1 MELYHDILKGILDE
15 LVDNESGDDGNGKVK
30 PTRVQ
35 LRSNLSYDKLVKYL
49 NELESNKMIIKD
61 PLQIT
66 QKGRDFIRDF
76 DRIASFLIEMGIRY
90 FDSSSVVGLRN

>member
-1 MELYHDILKGILDE
+1 
-15 LVDNESGDDGNGKVK
+15 
-30 PTRVQ
+30 
-35 LRSNLSYDKLVKYL
+35 
-49 NELESNKMIIKD
+49 MIIKD

>member
-15 LVDNESGDDGNGKVK
+15 LVDNDSGDGNSKVK

-35 LRSNLSYDKLVKYL
+35 LRSNLAYDKLAKYL
-49 NELESNKMIIKD
+49 NELENNKMIIKN

-66 QKGRDFIRDF
+66 PKGRDFLKGF

-90 FDSSSVVGLRN
+90 FDSSKVVGLRN

>member
-15 LVDNESGDDGNGKVK
+15 IVDNESGDGKGKVK

-35 LRSNLSYDKLVKYL
+35 LRSNLAYDKLAKYID
-49 NELESNKMIIKD
+49 ELESNKMIIKD

-66 QKGRDFIRDF
+66 PKGRDFLKDF

-90 FDSSSVVGLRN
+90 FDSSKVVGLRN

>member
-1 MELYHDILKGILDE
+1 MELYHDILKSILDE
-15 LVDNESGDDGNGKVK
+15 LVDNESGDGNGKVK

-35 LRSNLSYDKLVKYL
+35 LRSNLAYDKLAKYL
-49 NELESNKMIIKD
+49 NELENKKMIIKD

-66 QKGRDFIRDF
+66 PKGRDFLRDF

-90 FDSSSVVGLRN
+90 FDSSKVVGLRN

>member
-1 MELYHDILKGILDE
+1 MELYHDILKGIVDE
-15 LVDNESGDDGNGKVK
+15 LVDNEGGNDNTIVK

-35 LRSNLSYDKLVKYL
+35 LRSNLAYDKLVKYL
-49 NELESNKMIIKD
+49 NELESNKMIKKD

-66 QKGRDFIRDF
+66 PKGRDFLRDF

-90 FDSSSVVGLRN
+90 FDSSTVVGLRNQ

>member
-15 LVDNESGDDGNGKVK
+15 LVDNDSGDGNSKAK

-35 LRSNLSYDKLVKYL
+35 LRSNLAYDKLAKYL
-49 NELESNKMIIKD
+49 NELENNKMIIKD

-66 QKGRDFIRDF
+66 PKGRDFLRDLTELLPF
-76 DRIASFLIEMGIRY
+76 
-90 FDSSSVVGLRN
+90 

>member
-1 MELYHDILKGILDE
+1 MELYYDILKGILDE
-15 LVDNESGDDGNGKVK
+15 LVDNESGYGNSKVK
-30 PTRVQ
+30 PTRVR
-35 LRSNLSYDKLVKYL
+35 LRSNLAYDKLAKYL

-66 QKGRDFIRDF
+66 PKGRDFLKDF

-90 FDSSSVVGLRN
+90 FDSSKVVGLRN

>member
-15 LVDNESGDDGNGKVK
+15 LVDNDSGDGNSKVK

-35 LRSNLSYDKLVKYL
+35 LRSNLAYNKLAKYL
-49 NELESNKMIIKD
+49 NKLENNKMIIKD

-66 QKGRDFIRDF
+66 PKGRDFLRDF

-90 FDSSSVVGLRN
+90 FDSSKVVGLRN

>member
-15 LVDNESGDDGNGKVK
+15 LVDSEIGNGNSKVK

-35 LRSNLSYDKLVKYL
+35 LRSNLAYDKLVKYL

-66 QKGRDFIRDF
+66 PKGRDFLRDF
-76 DRIASFLIEMGIRY
+76 NRIASFLMEMGIRY

>member
-15 LVDNESGDDGNGKVK
+15 LVDNESGDGNGKVK

-35 LRSNLSYDKLVKYL
+35 LRSNLAYDKFAKYL
-49 NELESNKMIIKD
+49 NELENNKLIIKD

-66 QKGRDFIRDF
+66 PKGRDFLRDF

-90 FDSSSVVGLRN
+90 FDSSKVVGLRN

>member
-15 LVDNESGDDGNGKVK
+15 LVDNESGDGNSKVK

-35 LRSNLSYDKLVKYL
+35 LRSNLAYDKLVKYL

-66 QKGRDFIRDF
+66 PKGKDFLRDF

>member
-1 MELYHDILKGILDE
+1 MELYHDILKAILEE
-15 LVDNESGDDGNGKVK
+15 LVENDKDCKIK

-35 LRSNLSYDKLVKYL
+35 LRSNLAYDKLVRYL
-49 NELESNKMIIKD
+49 DELENNKMIRQD

-66 QKGRDFIRDF
+66 QKGKDFLRDF

-90 FDSSSVVGLRN
+90 FDSSKVVGLRS

>member
-1 MELYHDILKGILDE
+1 MELYHDILKAILEE
-15 LVDNESGDDGNGKVK
+15 LVENDKDGEVK

-35 LRSNLSYDKLVKYL
+35 LRSNLAYDKLVRYL
-49 NELESNKMIIKD
+49 DELENNKMIIQD

-66 QKGRDFIRDF
+66 PKGRDFLRDF

-90 FDSSSVVGLRN
+90 FDSSKVVGLRN

>member
-15 LVDNESGDDGNGKVK
+15 LVDSESGSGDGKVK

-35 LRSNLSYDKLVKYL
+35 LRSNLAYDKLVKYL
-49 NELESNKMIIKD
+49 DELEDNKMIIKD

-66 QKGRDFIRDF
+66 PKGRDFVRDF
-76 DRIASFLIEMGIRY
+76 DRIASFLTEMGIRY
-90 FDSSSVVGLRN
+90 FDSSTAVGLRN

>member
-15 LVDNESGDDGNGKVK
+15 LVDNESGDVNGKVK

-35 LRSNLSYDKLVKYL
+35 LRSNLAYDKFAKYL
-49 NELESNKMIIKD
+49 NELENNKLIIKD

-66 QKGRDFIRDF
+66 PKGRDFLRDF
-76 DRIASFLIEMGIRY
+76 ERIASFLIEMGIRY
-90 FDSSSVVGLRN
+90 FDSSKVVGLRN

>member
-1 MELYHDILKGILDE
+1 MELYHDILKAILEE
-15 LVDNESGDDGNGKVK
+15 LVENDKDYKIK

-35 LRSNLSYDKLVKYL
+35 LRSNLAYDKLVRYL
-49 NELESNKMIIKD
+49 DELENNKMIRQD

-66 QKGRDFIRDF
+66 PKGKDFLCDF

-90 FDSSSVVGLRN
+90 FDSSKVVGLRS

>member
-15 LVDNESGDDGNGKVK
+15 LVDNESGDGNGKIK

-35 LRSNLSYDKLVKYL
+35 LRSNLAYDKLAKYL
-49 NELESNKMIIKD
+49 NELERNKLIIKD

-66 QKGRDFIRDF
+66 PKGRDFLRDF

-90 FDSSSVVGLRN
+90 FDSSKVVGLRN

>member
-15 LVDNESGDDGNGKVK
+15 LVDNRSGDGNGKVR

-35 LRSNLSYDKLVKYL
+35 LRSNLAYDKLAKYL
-49 NELESNKMIIKD
+49 NELESNKLIIKD

-66 QKGRDFIRDF
+66 PKGRDFLRDF

-90 FDSSSVVGLRN
+90 FDSSKVVGLRN

>member
-15 LVDNESGDDGNGKVK
+15 LVDNESGNGNGKVK

-35 LRSNLSYDKLVKYL
+35 LRSNLAYDKLAKYL
-49 NELESNKMIIKD
+49 SELENNKLIIKD

-66 QKGRDFIRDF
+66 PKGRDFLRDF

-90 FDSSSVVGLRN
+90 FDSSKVVGLRN